1 MRLRG
6 LKSFFDNVVGRKPM
20 DLSSSNMSERGGLIN
35 AARAMAK
42 GGSASL
48 DPKEILEK
56 TPRPPLSDQELI
68 EISDPMNLGP
78 DNQIFSLQARIE
90 NLLKSY
96 DMLVRNN
103 EFERAQQVANDINNL
118 DVEISR
124 IKAGMNNQM
133 QNTESISGMLQAL
146 R

>member
-6 LKSFFDNVVGRKPM
+6 LKSFFDNVVGRKPR

-68 EISDPMNLGP
+68 EMSDPMNLGP

>member
-56 TPRPPLSDQELI
+56 TPRPPLSDQESI
-68 EISDPMNLGP
+68 EMSDPMNLGP

>member
-56 TPRPPLSDQELI
+56 TPSPPLSDQELI
-68 EISDPMNLGP
+68 EMSDPMNLGP